1 MIGIDARYKWMN
13 FSARG
18 QYVNAQLTDTAAYN
32 DFTGRDL
39 GSELEGF
46 YIETAYNLLPITNKQ
61 RLDAFLRY
69 EQYDTHKSVAG
80 NLTRNPAFDRQEW
93 TTGLSY
99 HMSIGTVFKV
109 DYQSKSTGLADSQY
123 GQFNVGVGVWF

>member
-1 MIGIDARYKWMN
+1 ME
-13 FSARG
+13 
-18 QYVNAQLTDTAAYN
+18 AAYN
-32 DFTGRDL
+32 
-39 GSELEGF
+39 
-46 YIETAYNLLPITNKQ
+46 ILPITNKQ
-61 RLDAFLRY
+61 RLDAFVRY

-80 NLTRNPAFDRQEW
+80 NLAKNLAYYREEW

-123 GQFNVGVGVWF
+123 GQFNVGVGVWFNLFKINLNKLGGLKFVKYLCNVEFDYVENKHIHLSDFILFPP